1 MFSCC
6 AFKLDII
13 QLEDK
18 PCLDAIADRDFLQDR
33 NGAFTVVELNSPRVA
48 PLHRFKKDIRCNPP
62 ILITIAG
69 T

>member
-1 MFSCC
+1 MLSCG

-13 QLEDK
+13 QEDK
-18 PCLDAIADRDFLQDR
+18 PCLDGIAHRGFLQNR
-33 NGAFTVVELNSPRVA
+33 NGAFTVVELNLPRVA
-48 PLHRFKKDIRCNPP
+48 PLHRFNRDVRCNPA